1 MHVYLTV
8 LAHTRCGQC
17 QSLHVLGFHDSLA
30 RWKPEN
36 TTEAPVSKPSMLVLP
51 RIPSLPPGA
60 MLESTS
66 SQDCTLSC
74 WAIFSGPG
82 YCSEKEFLLSLFGLQ
97 LPQLILE
104 QSNKQA
110 SLDWKSLYNLTDLK
124 ISAILMSQH
133 LECQDYRCEP
143 PCPSKLFCLFR
154 EDSL

>member
-1 MHVYLTV
+1 MHIYLTV

-30 RWKPEN
+30 RWKSEN

-60 MLESTS
+60 MRN
-66 SQDCTLSC
+66 
-74 WAIFSGPG
+74 P
-82 YCSEKEFLLSLFGLQ
+82 
-97 LPQLILE
+97 PV
-104 QSNKQA
+104 
-110 SLDWKSLYNLTDLK
+110 LK
-124 ISAILMSQH
+124 IVLLVAELSFQAQVTVQKKNFCCHCLDCSCHSWFWSSLISKPAWTESHYITSLTSKISTILMSQR

>member
-1 MHVYLTV
+1 MNVYLTV

-17 QSLHVLGFHDSLA
+17 QSLHVLEFHDSLA

-82 YCSEKEFLLSLFGLQ
+82 YCSEKEFLLPLFGLQ

-110 SLDWKSLYNLTDLK
+110 RLYNLTDLK
-124 ISAILMSQH
+124 FSAILMSQR
-133 LECQDYRCEP
+133 LECQDYRCEA